1 MTSNLKNIILVFLFI
16 FTFNNSYASEQ
27 FTFDVTEI
35 QITENG
41 NKFIGT
47 NRGRIQTDNGI
58 IIKADEFIYNKELNI
73 LDASGNVQIED
84 KINNYFIYSNNITY
98 NKNEEIIFTRGY
110 SKAIDAKKSTSIIAQ
125 NFEYDKF
132 QNTLSAEN
140 NVVLE
145 DSN

>member
-1 MTSNLKNIILVFLFI
+1 MKSNLKNIILVFLFI

-98 NKNEEIIFTRGY
+98 NKNEEIIFTRGD
-110 SKAIDAKKSTSIIAQ
+110 SKAIDAKKALQSLRKTLNMT
-125 NFEYDKF
+125 NFKIH
-132 QNTLSAEN
+132 
-140 NVVLE
+140 
-145 DSN
+145 